1 MDKKELIIIGIV
13 VILAIVIGSILFAP
27 SDEAKTTS
35 ITLLNKG
42 DLGENSTV
50 YLKLKD
56 IEENSLSGKTI
67 HVKITNS
74 KNKVIY
80 NEDVETH
87 ATGVAMAPLK
97 NMSAGNY
104 TLEVS
109 FDGDENYT
117 ASSLSKKITIKGE
130 EVEEDIDESELVDQT
145 IDEAQNTQTSSSQ
158 QSSYSQPRYSQ
169 SSYSQSSSSS
179 SSSNDDGS
187 MHYYDENG
195 NEALPEYDENGNEE

>member
-42 DLGENSTV
+42 DFGENSTV
-50 YLKLKD
+50 YIKLKD
-56 IEENSLSGKTI
+56 IDDNSLSGKTI
-67 HVKITNS
+67 NIKITDDEG
-74 KNKVIY
+74 KAVYDKT
-80 NEDVETH
+80 VETH
-87 ATGVAMAPLK
+87 ATGVAIAKLK

-117 ASSLSKKITIKGE
+117 GCSMNKKISIIGE
-130 EVEEDIDESELVDQT
+130 EVEDEIDESDLVDQT
-145 IDEAQNTQTSSSQ
+145 VEDSQDTQTSSSSQ

-169 SSYSQSSSSS
+169 SSSSSSS
-179 SSSNDDGS
+179 SSSDDGS